1 MRISALFPRSPFLS
15 RLEYS
20 REYEVEVVL
29 PQLNQGERI
38 LLLKGRLDKGFRDYK
53 KRMGVWKLSVFRP
66 ERKNDSG
73 EFIPLAL

>member
-29 PQLNQGERI
+29 PKLDLFGEYQEQQQALFSA
-38 LLLKGRLDKGFRDYK
+38 LLIYGINL
-53 KRMGVWKLSVFRP
+53 
-66 ERKNDSG
+66 
-73 EFIPLAL
+73 